1 MSLIKEIFNL
11 IMGDFGTTFI
21 HNNKISQF
29 NNFAFQ
35 EQQVFLV
42 TEHCSEVSLRPG
54 RQKFCRSESS
64 NIIKVL

>member
-29 NNFAFQ
+29 NNFAF
-35 EQQVFLV
+35 
-42 TEHCSEVSLRPG
+42 
-54 RQKFCRSESS
+54 SESTS
-64 NIIKVL
+64 V